1 MATRAKRYTI
11 HLNPELHEALR
22 LKSVETSRSI
32 SELVNEAVRASLGE
46 DAEDTAVFKARASE
60 LLVSYDE
67 MVRKLKK
74 EGRI

>member
-1 MATRAKRYTI
+1 MAIRAKRCTI
-11 HLNPELHEALR
+11 DLNPELHEVLR

-32 SELVNEAVRASLGE
+32 SELVNEAVRASLGK
-46 DAEDTAVFKARASE
+46 DAEDTAVFETRASE

-67 MVRKLKK
+67 MVRRLKK